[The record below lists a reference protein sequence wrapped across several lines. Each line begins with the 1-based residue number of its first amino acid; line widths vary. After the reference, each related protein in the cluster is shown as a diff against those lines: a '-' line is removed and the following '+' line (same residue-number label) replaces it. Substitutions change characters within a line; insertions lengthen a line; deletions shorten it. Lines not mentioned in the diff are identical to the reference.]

1 MRIVFEAVIP
11 LYSYEHQNVVLPL
24 HVLCRSYSIDA
35 ANFIYSWQHLSF
47 ILNQF
52 TFFVSFKSLK
62 VSELNLHEETK
73 SMNFTSDSA

>member
-1 MRIVFEAVIP
+1 MSSVAA
-11 LYSYEHQNVVLPL
+11 
-24 HVLCRSYSIDA
+24 IDD

-47 ILNQF
+47 TLNQF
-52 TFFVSFKSLK
+52 TSFVSFKSLK